1 MCQHEELYEYF
12 PAIVIG
18 GPTGDY
24 FIPTPTSSNRWT
36 EFAIVAVTNGDVG
49 AGSVIISG
57 NSKPVKVLTDGSVTL
72 NNDNVV
78 KGIMYRLAASAST
91 SGGGDVYERVT
102 NSERKVFIRIDAAA
116 SNSIFVSLRFR
127 NRIIDKVP
135 GPNHTVHPNN
145 MQDLNN
151 ARADATR
158 QRLGVDTEIGQG
170 EGLNAIRPSK

>member
-1 MCQHEELYEYF
+1 MCAHEELYEYF
-12 PAIVIG
+12 PAVTIG

-49 AGSVIISG
+49 SGSVIISG
-57 NSKPVKVLTDGSVTL
+57 NSKPVKLLTDGSVTL

-78 KGIMYRLAASAST
+78 KGITYRLAASAST

-127 NRIIDKVP
+127 NRLITRIP
-135 GPNHTVHPNN
+135 GPQHTVHPNN

-158 QRLGVDTEIGQG
+158 QRLGLDKEIEEG
-170 EGLNAIRPSK
+170 EGLNAIR